1 MTSASQWEA
10 AAGHNID
17 KPSIA
22 IRYAFTLH
30 ICFIILRFLFPYYRH
45 YYYHPDN
52 LRAGEA
58 VLLLEMI
65 PAHPGHPR
73 GVNL

>member
-22 IRYAFTLH
+22 IRYASLLL
-30 ICFIILRFLFPYYRH
+30 IYFIILYFLLPYYGH
-45 YYYHPDN
+45 YCYNPDN
-52 LRAGEA
+52 LRAEEA

-65 PAHPGHPR
+65 MVHHGHHR
-73 GVNL
+73 EVNL